1 MSNTAVKTQ
10 QAEIHFAAATEA
22 HLDALVE
29 LENAL
34 FTVDRIHRRSFKRW
48 LKSHDTLFQV
58 VLADEQLVGYG
69 LVLCNRGTKLARLYS
84 IAVSPQV
91 QGRGIGARL
100 IEHLEQLA
108 LDQQRLFMRLEVA
121 RSNSAAYQLYL
132 KMGYRVFGEY
142 HDYYENHEDAIRMQ
156 KTIYTAPA
164 NEIARA
170 LPWYQQTTEFTCGPA
185 SLMMAMNGYEGAPK
199 ASQELE
205 LDIWREATTIFMT
218 SGHGGTHPFG
228 LAISARR
235 RGFNVNVL
243 VNTEKPLF
251 VDGVRS
257 AHKKEIIQSVH
268 ERFLETAQA
277 EGVNIQYETPTLAGI
292 TEAMNR
298 GETVLVLISTY
309 RMDKKKTPHWVV
321 VTHVNDRCIFVHDPD
336 VSDDLLPVDSQHVP
350 IALEDFDKMTAFGK
364 EKLRTAIVIGR

>member
-1 MSNTAVKTQ
+1 MHKPELQFTA
-10 QAEIHFAAATEA
+10 ANES
-22 HLDALVE
+22 HLDALVS
-29 LENAL
+29 LENSL

-48 LKSHDTLFQV
+48 LKAHDTIFQV
-58 VLADEQLVGYG
+58 VLVNNSLVGYG
-69 LVLCNRGTKLARLYS
+69 LVLCNRGTTLARLYS
-84 IAVSPQV
+84 IGISPAV
-91 QGRGIGARL
+91 QGQGVGVRL
-100 IEHLEQLA
+100 MEHLEGLA
-108 LDQQRLFMRLEVA
+108 REQQRLFMRLEVA
-121 RSNSAAYQLYL
+121 RSNTAAYQLYV

-164 NEIARA
+164 ANKIARK
-170 LPWYQQTTEFTCGPA
+170 LPWYKQTTEFTCGPA
-185 SLMMAMNGYEGAPK
+185 SLMMAMNAYQDAPK
-199 ASQELE
+199 PSQELE

-235 RGFNVNVL
+235 RGFKAEVL
-243 VNTEKPLF
+243 VNTDKPLF

-268 ERFLETAQA
+268 ERFLKTAED
-277 EGVNIQYETPTLAGI
+277 EGVNIHYQTPTLAGI
-292 TEAMNR
+292 IEAMAR

-309 RMDKKKTPHWVV
+309 RMDKKKAPHWVA